1 VWDNR
6 PAVTIDRQ
14 EMHEQVRAAR
24 THMLANDDARG
35 ASADTIERLAIERT
49 LINKGL
55 LRRAKGGWC

>member
-1 VWDNR
+1 M
-6 PAVTIDRQ
+6 TIDRQ